1 MPRSE
6 AGRSGHRGRSVLRV
20 LGAVLAAAMGIV
32 AIWLIVTADTTK
44 RTQIGALL
52 GFWSLLIA
60 AYPVLGARHSRTETG
75 QERGETG
82 QELDLRSSGR
92 LERAEDAAERL
103 EYERRLQLMVRHEIQ
118 SALGS
123 ELADLRSEVSALRSE
138 ILEKVGGQIRLER
151 IETTRMVGSNI
162 EALKREV
169 RQLKV
174 ANQQDDLFA
183 LDSTT
188 TFVSSIDDAAGADTA
203 YLGATEPVPPVP
215 PVPLV
220 PLVPPVPRVQPA
232 PAVEPQLPPLTPLQP
247 APVPREVKSVED
259 PFASMPRIRPFTD
272 FPLDEEDE
280 PISAPGDDYAGRR
293 RQNGE
298 TSAPFSP
305 AGRHAGGEADWA
317 TASPTG
323 GRRRRESNDED
334 DVLAQILEREGIG
347 R

>member
-1 MPRSE
+1 
-6 AGRSGHRGRSVLRV
+6 
-20 LGAVLAAAMGIV
+20 MGIV
-32 AIWLIVTADTTK
+32 AIWLIVTADTAK
-44 RTQIGALL
+44 GTQIGALL

-60 AYPVLGARHSRTETG
+60 AYPVFGARHPGTETG
-75 QERGETG
+75 QERGEAG
-82 QELDLRSSGR
+82 HELDLRSSGR

-123 ELADLRSEVSALRSE
+123 ELADLRSEVSALRNE

-174 ANQQDDLFA
+174 ANQHDDLFA

-188 TFVSSIDDAAGADTA
+188 TFVSSIDDATGADTTDTA
-203 YLGATEPVPPVP
+203 YIAATEPVP

-220 PLVPPVPRVQPA
+220 PLMPPVQPA
-232 PAVEPQLPPLTPLQP
+232 PAAEPQQPLTPLQP
-247 APVPREVKSVED
+247 APVSREVQSAED

-272 FPLDEEDE
+272 FPLDEQDE
-280 PISAPGDDYAGRR
+280 PISAPEDDYAGRR

-298 TSAPFSP
+298 TTASFSP

-317 TASPTG
+317 TASPNG
-323 GRRRRESNDED
+323 GRRRRESSDEE
-334 DVLAQILEREGIG
+334 DVLAKILEREST
-347 R
+347 RH